1 MRGEIRKAAGLTASK
16 LTSQWASSSA
26 DAPAKVGSVVDILGE
41 LAEDDVEWL
50 LTAGRCRELQAGEFL
65 ITRGLEAD
73 GLFERWVRKFCDVGN
88 PYRIQRLATL
98 GGGFREDPDPGA
110 ELGPDGMLRISAN
123 GTKRTCK
130 PR

>member
-1 MRGEIRKAAGLTASK
+1 MEHQSAIKALATSEWRRGLPCPN
-16 LTSQWASSSA
+16 LTSRWAGTFGAA
-26 DAPAKVGSVVDILGE
+26 DTPASVGSVVDILGE

-98 GGGFREDPDPGA
+98 GGGFREDPRPGRRVRA
-110 ELGPDGMLRISAN
+110 GRHAPHLR
-123 GTKRTCK
+123 
-130 PR
+130 